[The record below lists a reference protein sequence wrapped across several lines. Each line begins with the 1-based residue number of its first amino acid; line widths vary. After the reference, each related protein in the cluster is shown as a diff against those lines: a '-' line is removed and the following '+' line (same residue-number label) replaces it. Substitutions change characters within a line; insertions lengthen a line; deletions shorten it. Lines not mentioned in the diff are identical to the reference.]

1 MSQKDHETI
10 KTNND
15 TIENTLSS
23 SGSLQ
28 LSKSKLKKI
37 KCRQKS
43 EEWIK
48 NQIEL
53 KIIPEETSVTSVL
66 LENARFD
73 SSEQL
78 SGARL
83 KGLSSGIPEENVE
96 SISKSKQVDPLLR
109 IESLENELKLQNLKF
124 QKSEKERKKYK
135 QKSQFMEILMNENLD
150 EE

>member
-73 SSEQL
+73 SSE
-78 SGARL
+78 
-83 KGLSSGIPEENVE
+83 
-96 SISKSKQVDPLLR
+96 
-109 IESLENELKLQNLKF
+109 
-124 QKSEKERKKYK
+124 
-135 QKSQFMEILMNENLD
+135 
-150 EE
+150 

>member
-1 MSQKDHETI
+1 
-10 KTNND
+10 
-15 TIENTLSS
+15 
-23 SGSLQ
+23 
-28 LSKSKLKKI
+28 
-37 KCRQKS
+37 
-43 EEWIK
+43 
-48 NQIEL
+48 
-53 KIIPEETSVTSVL
+53 
-66 LENARFD
+66 
-73 SSEQL
+73 L